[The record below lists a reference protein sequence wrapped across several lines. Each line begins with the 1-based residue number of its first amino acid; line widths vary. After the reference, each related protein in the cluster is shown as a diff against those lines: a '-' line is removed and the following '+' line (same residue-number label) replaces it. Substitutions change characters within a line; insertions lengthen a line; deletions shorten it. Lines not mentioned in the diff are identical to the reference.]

1 MSIYLKIVFK
11 NLEPVR
17 VADDSTSQSGQTVTL
32 RYIPGTALR
41 GVVINTL
48 AQDKDFEVIK
58 KSLFSTNI
66 RYLNAYLTDGDRELI
81 PSPKGFYE
89 DKMQCQGRKPLDNVV
104 INGEFEEG
112 KKRASLGRFSYMDKE
127 CIYYYNVDTGS
138 DLKIKIN
145 DEKQNVF
152 RHEYICAGYT
162 FTGYIAVDDS
172 ALRDRMW

>member
-1 MSIYLKIVFK
+1 M
-11 NLEPVR
+11 
-17 VADDSTSQSGQTVTL
+17 
-32 RYIPGTALR
+32 
-41 GVVINTL
+41 VINTL
-48 AQDKDFEVIK
+48 AQDKDFELIK

-89 DKMQCQGRKPLDNVV
+89 DKMQCQGRKLLDNVV

-172 ALRDRMW
+172 ALRDRIKRVFHGVICGRKWTFRGTWQSAK

>member
-1 MSIYLKIVFK
+1 MFPGMTK
-11 NLEPVR
+11 
-17 VADDSTSQSGQTVTL
+17 TVTL

-112 KKRASLGRFSYMDKE
+112 KKGHLSE
-127 CIYYYNVDTGS
+127 
-138 DLKIKIN
+138 
-145 DEKQNVF
+145 
-152 RHEYICAGYT
+152 
-162 FTGYIAVDDS
+162 DS
-172 ALRDRMW
+172 AIWTKSVSITIMWTLVLI